1 MHAAAK
7 NALHCRSGNAPRPE
21 QETMTIALTRRTL
34 LRLAGTTSL
43 AMAAAAAAQ
52 AEGPAPVVGPGFAG
66 STPIRCGAIGL
77 RVRDL
82 DRMSRYYQSVLG
94 LGVISASADGVVLG
108 AGGVPLVW
116 LEPRPQAGYEPRN
129 AAGLFHTA
137 FLMPSRH
144 DLARWLVHVAR
155 NQTPLTGFA
164 DHSVSE
170 AVYLDDPEG
179 NGIEVYADRDPR
191 LWRWEGERVVM
202 GTHRLDVDGIL
213 SLTDTGRNDYT
224 SAPTGLRIGHMHL
237 RVGDIAQSEGFYRD
251 AIGLDSTSRRDT
263 ASFLSSG
270 RYHHHV
276 ALNTWNSAGAGPRD
290 RAQTGLDW
298 FSLEVADPALL
309 ATQRERMA
317 KAGYAPTT
325 VARGFESTDPWGTRL
340 RLVGA

>member
-1 MHAAAK
+1 M
-7 NALHCRSGNAPRPE
+7 
-21 QETMTIALTRRTL
+21 TMTIELTRRKL
-34 LRLAGTTSL
+34 LRLAGTASL
-43 AMAAAAAAQ
+43 AMAAVAAAR
-52 AEGPAPVVGPGFAG
+52 AEGTPAAGTGTIAATAPGFAG

-94 LGVISASADGVVLG
+94 LAVISANTDGVTLG
-108 AGGVPLVW
+108 AGGVPLVSM
-116 LEPRPQAGYEPRN
+116 EARPQAQYEPRN

-137 FLMPSRH
+137 FLMPSRR

-213 SLTDTGRNDYT
+213 SLTDTSRSDYEA
-224 SAPTGLRIGHMHL
+224 APAGLRIGHMHL
-237 RVGDIAQSEGFYRD
+237 RVGDIQQSESFYRD

-276 ALNTWNSAGAGPRD
+276 ALNTWNSAGAGSRN
-290 RAQTGLDW
+290 RATTGLDW

-309 ATQRERMA
+309 AAQRERMA
-317 KAGYAPTT
+317 SAGFTPSNID
-325 VARGFESTDPWGTRL
+325 RGFESTDPWGTRL
-340 RLVGA
+340 RLVGVA

>member
-1 MHAAAK
+1 
-7 NALHCRSGNAPRPE
+7 
-21 QETMTIALTRRTL
+21 MTIALTRRTL

-43 AMAAAAAAQ
+43 AMAAAAAAR
-52 AEGPAPVVGPGFAG
+52 AEGPAPVVGPGLAG
-66 STPIRCGAIGL
+66 SAPIRCGAIGL

-94 LGVISASADGVVLG
+94 LGVISASADGVILG

-116 LEPRPQAGYEPRN
+116 MEPRPQAAYEPRS

-202 GTHRLDVDGIL
+202 GTQRLDVDGIL
-213 SLTDTGRNDYT
+213 ALTDTSRSDYREV
-224 SAPTGLRIGHMHL
+224 PTGLRIGHMHL
-237 RVGDIAQSEGFYRD
+237 RVGDIAQSESFYRD

-276 ALNTWNSAGAGPRD
+276 ALNTWNSAGAGRRD
-290 RAQTGLDW
+290 EARTGLAW
-298 FSLEVADPALL
+298 FSLMAQKPELMAAQAERL
-309 ATQRERMA
+309 AGA
-317 KAGYAPTT
+317 KLTAAPIAG
-325 VARGFESTDPWGTRL
+325 GFESLDPWGTRV
-340 RLVGA
+340 RLLQG

>member
-1 MHAAAK
+1 
-7 NALHCRSGNAPRPE
+7 
-21 QETMTIALTRRTL
+21 
-34 LRLAGTTSL
+34 
-43 AMAAAAAAQ
+43 MAAAAASR
-52 AEGPAPVVGPGFAG
+52 AEGPAPVVGPSFAA
-66 STPIRCGAIGL
+66 SAPIRCGAIGL

-94 LGVISASADGVVLG
+94 LGVISTGAGGVTLG
-108 AGGVPLVW
+108 AGGIPLVF
-116 LEPRPQAGYEPRN
+116 LEARPQAEFEPRN

-137 FLMPSRH
+137 FLMPSRR

-213 SLTDTGRNDYT
+213 SLTDTSRNDYA

-237 RVGDIAQSEGFYRD
+237 RVGDIQQSESFYRD
-251 AIGLDSTSRRDT
+251 AIGLASTSRRDT

-276 ALNTWNSAGAGPRD
+276 ALNTWNSAGAGSRD
-290 RAQTGLDW
+290 LAKTGLDW
-298 FSLEVADPALL
+298 FSLEVADAALL
-309 ATQRERMA
+309 TAQRERMA
-317 KAGYAPTT
+317 RAGFTST
-325 VARGFESTDPWGTRL
+325 EVARGFESTDPWGTRL
-340 RLVGA
+340 RLVGV